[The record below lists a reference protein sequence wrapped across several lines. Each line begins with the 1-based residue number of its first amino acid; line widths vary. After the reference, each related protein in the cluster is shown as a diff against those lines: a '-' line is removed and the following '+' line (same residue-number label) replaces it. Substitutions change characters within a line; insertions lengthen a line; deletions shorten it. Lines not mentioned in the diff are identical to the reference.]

1 MALIDVVKYDGPNDV
16 YAWKF
21 PDQELGTWTQL
32 IVNQS
37 QEAIL
42 FKGGKA
48 LDSFGPGRHTLSTAN
63 IPVLNHLV
71 NLPFGG
77 KSPFTAEV
85 WYVNKASSLDIK
97 WGTST
102 PLQIKDPKYNI
113 LVPVRAF
120 GQFGLTIEDSR
131 KFLLKLVGTLR
142 QFTRDEL
149 TRHLRGV
156 VMMNIT
162 EILTSYLLQRGIS
175 PLEINAFVRD
185 ISTHAERQIAEALQE
200 FGIKLHNFYFENINV
215 PEDDPSIV
223 QLRKVLN
230 KRLEMD
236 VVGYSYQQDRSFNIL
251 EGAAT
256 NPGSLQ
262 PLFMSA
268 RLGDSLGGAFGAQ
281 MSQVAGAMNAAPQ
294 GVACPDCRTT
304 STQGA
309 TFCSGCGKSLAAP
322 AAAKPLSPLQH
333 SCDKCGKPLV
343 AGAKFC
349 AHCGDRYNACPT
361 CGTDTPEGSTH
372 CRECGTS
379 LPKSC
384 VGCKETIDGGARFC
398 NHCGAS
404 QTQGG

>member
-1 MALIDVVKYDGPNDV
+1 MALIEVVKYDGPSDV

-42 FKGGKA
+42 FKSGKA

-63 IPVLNHLV
+63 IPILNHII

-77 KSPFTAEV
+77 RSPFTAEV
-85 WYVNKASSLDIK
+85 WYVNKISTIDMK

-131 KFLLKLVGTLR
+131 KFLLKLVGTVR
-142 QFTRDEL
+142 EFTRDEL
-149 TRHLRGV
+149 SKHLRGV

-162 EILTSYLLQRGIS
+162 GILTSYLLHKGIS
-175 PLEINAFVRD
+175 TLEINAYVRD
-185 ISTHAERQIAEALQE
+185 ISAHVEREIAVELEE
-200 FGIKLHNFYFENINV
+200 FGIKLHHFYFENINV
-215 PEDDPSIV
+215 PEDDPSIA

-236 VVGYSYQQDRSFNIL
+236 VVGYSYQQERSLDIL

-256 NPGSLQ
+256 NPGSAH

-268 RLGDSLGGAFGAQ
+268 RLGDAFGGALGSQMTHVTGAI
-281 MSQVAGAMNAAPQ
+281 NAAPT
-294 GVACPDCRTT
+294 GSSCANCHTANL
-304 STQGA
+304 QGA
-309 TFCSGCGKSLAAP
+309 MFCSDCGTSLTAP
-322 AAAKPLSPLQH
+322 VTPPPLTVLPH
-333 SCDKCGKPLV
+333 VCDKCSKPLV
-343 AGAKFC
+343 ASAKFC
-349 AHCGDRYNACPT
+349 AHCGDRYHACPS
-361 CGTDTPEGSTH
+361 CGADTPEGSSH
-372 CRECGTS
+372 CKDCGTS

-384 VGCKETIDGGARFC
+384 VSCQVTIDGSARFC
-398 NHCGAS
+398 NHCGAG
-404 QTQGG
+404 QAQGG